1 MRDNLLLPEVDAELA
16 AMPVEPVDDSM
27 VIRTVQVTAEWTNY
41 RQQFANDMY
50 AEYLVR
56 HAELEME

>member
-16 AMPVEPVDDSM
+16 AMPVQPVDDSM